1 LEQAEPHIP
10 EDVIKEQ
17 LQRLRRS
24 HQFSQSRR
32 YPAFLDYVVL
42 KTVSGHQEELKERII
57 GVEAF
62 GRPADY
68 DLSSDPIVRVTAG
81 EVRKRLAQY
90 YYDPAHQG
98 ELRIELHPGSYV
110 PEFRFASAQATA
122 ADPPVANLSE
132 SHAAEEESQP
142 PISSHLDAIRTPRW
156 KRAAVLTG
164 VTIAVAAVML
174 WSAVRIE
181 QNAPYER
188 LWRPLVRSPGPAVVV
203 VGSVTLLN
211 PPVYSAGP
219 GPTPDSVGLHA
230 LFAQPVALADMIAT
244 TRMEQSLFHY
254 SKPSV
259 IQSSTATTYSDLQ
272 KGPLILVSA
281 FDNSWTLRLTG
292 PLRYHFVQSAV
303 DVYEIDDRTDPTHRR
318 WPINTRDKFDR
329 VTHDY
334 GLVARFH
341 DPTTEQVAIV
351 AAGIGENGTL
361 AASEL
366 LSEKKYLEDL
376 EHQGLFPKGNE
387 DWEAVIETTTI
398 DGKSGPPHV
407 VASYTWSATAL
418 AGKGPQ

>member
-1 LEQAEPHIP
+1 MDHLEQAGPHIP
-10 EDVIKEQ
+10 EDVVKEQ
-17 LQRLRRS
+17 LQRLTRS
-24 HQFSQSRR
+24 PQFSQSRR
-32 YPAFLDYVVL
+32 YPTFLDHVVL
-42 KTVSGHQEELKERII
+42 KTLSGHQEELKERII

-62 GRPADY
+62 GRPAEY
-68 DLSSDPIVRVTAG
+68 DVSSDPIVRVTAG

-90 YYDPAHQG
+90 YYDPAHQN

-110 PEFRFASAQATA
+110 PEFRFASGQPAA
-122 ADPPVANLSE
+122 ADPPVANFSQ
-132 SHAAEEESQP
+132 HRAAVEESEP
-142 PISSHLDAIRTPRW
+142 PIPSRPDEIRTPRW
-156 KRAAVLTG
+156 RRAAVLTG
-164 VTIAVAAVML
+164 AVIAVAVVMI
-174 WSAVRIE
+174 WTAIRIGQNSA
-181 QNAPYER
+181 YER
-188 LWRPLVRSPGPAVVV
+188 LWRPLVQSPGPVVVV
-203 VGSVTLLN
+203 VGSVTVLN

-219 GPTPDSVGLHA
+219 TPDSVGLHP

-244 TRMEQSLFHY
+244 NRIEQSLFHY

-259 IQSSTATTYSDLQ
+259 IQSSADTTYSDLQ

-281 FDNSWTLRLTG
+281 FDNAWTMRLTHS
-292 PLRYHFVQSAV
+292 LRYHFVQSAV

-366 LSEKKYLEDL
+366 LSDKKYLQDL
-376 EHQGLFPKGNE
+376 EHQGLFPKGNQ

-407 VASYTWSATAL
+407 VASYAW
-418 AGKGPQ
+418 